1 MQDDKQIDRR
11 RYSCLTSEIDGAY
24 HMAALK
30 CGVSDSAMRIL
41 YTICLYGDQCLLS
54 DIVQLSGVSKQT
66 INSALRKLEQQGA
79 VYLEQADGKKKLVC
93 LTAQGKQ
100 LAQRSA
106 MRVLQMEDEIFDGW
120 SQDDCE
126 TFFRLIERFL
136 TAFREKV
143 QAMDRSDAVSP

>member
-11 RYSCLTSEIDGAY
+11 RYSCLTSEIEGAY

-54 DIVQLSGVSKQT
+54 DIVHLSGVSKQT

-136 TAFREKV
+136 TAFRQKV
-143 QAMDRSDAVSP
+143 QAMDRSDVVSP

>member
-54 DIVQLSGVSKQT
+54 DIVHLSGVSKQT

-100 LAQRSA
+100 LAQHSA

-136 TAFREKV
+136 TAFRQKV
-143 QAMDRSDAVSP
+143 QAMDRSDVVSP

>member
-11 RYSCLTSEIDGAY
+11 RYSCLTSEIDGTY

-54 DIVQLSGVSKQT
+54 DIVHLSGVSKQT

>member
-54 DIVQLSGVSKQT
+54 DIVHLSGVSKQT

-120 SQDDCE
+120 SRDDCE

-143 QAMDRSDAVSP
+143 QAMDRSDVVSP